1 MFERFTDRARRVIVL
16 AQEEAREL
24 NHNYMGTEHIL
35 LGLIKEGEGV
45 AAKALESMGIN
56 LDDVRREVIDIIGH
70 GTQPVTGHIPFT
82 PRAKKVLELS
92 LREGLQMGHK
102 YIGTEFLLLGL
113 IREGDGV
120 AAQVLIKLG
129 ADLPRVRQQVIQL
142 LSGYEG
148 GEGQNPESP
157 QQGQPG
163 FAGAGAGPRAGGGP
177 QGGERSNSLV
187 LDQFGRNLTA
197 AAKEGKLDPVVGR
210 DKEIERVMQ
219 VLSRRTKNNPVL
231 IGEPGVG
238 KTAVVEGLAL
248 DIANGKVPETL
259 KEKQV
264 YSLDLG
270 SLVAGSRYRGDFE
283 ERLKKVLKEI
293 NQRGDIILFIDE
305 IHTLVGA
312 GAAEGAIDAASLLKP
327 KLARG
332 ELQTIGATTLDE
344 YRKHIEK
351 DAALER
357 RFQPVQVD
365 EPSLEDTVQ
374 ILKGLR
380 DRYEAHHRVSY
391 TDDALKAAAT
401 LSDRYINDRFLPDK
415 AVDLLDEAGA
425 RMRIKRM
432 TAPEDLR
439 EVDDRISEVRKEKEA
454 AIDAQDFEK
463 AAGLRDTER
472 KLGEERS
479 AKEKKWRSDDLEEIA
494 EVGEDQIADVLAN
507 WTGIPVFKLT
517 ESESNRLL
525 NMEDELHKRI
535 IGQDEAVKAVSRSI
549 RRTRAGLKDPNRP
562 SGSFIFAG
570 PSGVG
575 KTELSKALA
584 EFLFGDDDSLIQ
596 VDMGE
601 FHDRF
606 TASRLFGAPPGYV
619 GYEEGGQL
627 TEKVRRKPFSVV
639 LFDEIEKAHKEIY
652 NTLLQ
657 VLEEGHVTDGQGR
670 NVDFKNTVLIFTSNL
685 GTADISKP
693 VGLGFTGDTATDAE
707 AQYER
712 MKGKVN
718 DELKKHF
725 RPEFLNR
732 IDDIV
737 VFKQLNQDEIVKMV
751 DLLIGRVDKNLAA
764 QDMGIELTENA
775 KNLLAVRGF
784 DPVLGARP
792 LRRTIQREIEDI
804 LSEKILFGEIG
815 AGEIITVDVEGW
827 DGDVEAARKERG
839 KAAPDAKFTFTPRP
853 RPLPA
858 EAFDVEPED
867 EVRDIEPERTQPE
880 SEASEF
886 PDEREDQKGSD
897 GKEGGDGNEGNGPE
911 PV

>member
-16 AQEEAREL
+16 AQEEARML
-24 NHNYMGTEHIL
+24 NHNYIGTEHIL
-35 LGLIKEGEGV
+35 LGLIQEGEGV
-45 AAKALESMGIN
+45 AAKALESMGIS
-56 LDDVRREVIDIIGH
+56 LEDVRGEVEAIIGH
-70 GTQPVTGHIPFT
+70 GTQPHNGHIPFT

-113 IREGDGV
+113 IREGEGV
-120 AAQVLIKLG
+120 AAQVLTKLG

-148 GEGQNPESP
+148 NQGDKPEASSGPVGAGTGAQNPGR
-157 QQGQPG
+157 QGPG
-163 FAGAGAGPRAGGGP
+163 N
-177 QGGERSNSLV
+177 QGERSNSLV
-187 LDQFGRNLTA
+187 LDQFGRNLTQ
-197 AAKEGKLDPVVGR
+197 AAKDGKLDPVVGR
-210 DKEIERVMQ
+210 ESEIERIMQ

-248 DIANGKVPETL
+248 DIVNGKVPETL
-259 KEKQV
+259 KDKQV

-365 EPSLEDTVQ
+365 EPSMEDTVT
-374 ILKGLR
+374 ILRGLR
-380 DRYEAHHRVSY
+380 DKYEAHHRVSY
-391 TDDALKAAAT
+391 TDEALKAAAS

-432 TAPEDLR
+432 TAPKSIRD
-439 EVDDRISEVRKEKEA
+439 VDDRIAEVRKEKEA

-472 KLGEERS
+472 KLHEERS
-479 AKEKKWRSDDLEEIA
+479 TKEKQWRSGDLEEIA
-494 EVGEDQIADVLAN
+494 EITEDHIAEVLAH
-507 WTGIPVFKLT
+507 WTGIPVLKLT
-517 ESESNRLL
+517 EKESSRLL

-535 IGQDEAVKAVSRSI
+535 IGQNEAVKAVSRAI
-549 RRTRAGLKDPNRP
+549 RRTRAGLKDPRRP

-584 EFLFGDDDSLIQ
+584 NFLFGSDDDLIQ
-596 VDMGE
+596 IDMGE

-657 VLEEGHVTDGQGR
+657 VLEDGRLTDGQGR
-670 NVDFKNTVLIFTSNL
+670 VVDFKNTVLIFTSNL
-685 GTADISKP
+685 GTQDISKA
-693 VGLGFTGDTATDAE
+693 VGLGFTSSNETDSD
-707 AQYER
+707 AQYDR
-712 MKGKVN
+712 MKNKVN

-732 IDDIV
+732 IDEIV
-737 VFKQLNQDEIVKMV
+737 VFHQLTRDEIVQMV
-751 DLLIGRVDKNLAA
+751 ELLIGRVEVQLAER
-764 QDMGIELTENA
+764 DMGIELTQKA
-775 KNLLAVRGF
+775 KDLLAKRGF

-792 LRRTIQREIEDI
+792 LRRTIQREIEDQ
-804 LSEKILFGEIG
+804 LSEKILYGEIG
-815 AGEIITVDVEGW
+815 AGEIISVDVEGW
-827 DGDVEAARKERG
+827 DGESKDNT
-839 KAAPDAKFTFTPRP
+839 KATFTFSPRP
-853 RPLPA
+853 KPLP
-858 EAFDVEPED
+858 EGTFDEPLED
-867 EVRDIEPERTQPE
+867 TEVRDNDGADAESADTIVPDTLPE
-880 SEASEF
+880 
-886 PDEREDQKGSD
+886 
-897 GKEGGDGNEGNGPE
+897 E
-911 PV
+911 PVSSSNDHGDNPPPAGAGAPSGQ